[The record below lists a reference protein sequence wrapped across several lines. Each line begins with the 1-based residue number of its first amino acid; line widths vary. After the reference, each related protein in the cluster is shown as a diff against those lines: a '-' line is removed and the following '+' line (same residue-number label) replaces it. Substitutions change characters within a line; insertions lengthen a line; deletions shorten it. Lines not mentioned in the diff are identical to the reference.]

1 MKTALWQVL
10 PAFQIYRSLALT
22 DRNNER
28 VSSSPFLPP
37 LSFDPT
43 RRDRERERDRG
54 GGGGRNRGED
64 RIWSRA
70 ERFGR
75 CCCRCFVVRHG
86 RNQIIVPGFA
96 TGVFRERF
104 PRDRLRVF
112 DAPFLFFSFFFN
124 SPSSWSTRWDIS
136 RRVGGTCQRISLS
149 LVSNEFQRYA
159 RGPLCYWLTRIW
171 LINDG
176 AFVNVSRLIVTI
188 IIIKNFSLSYDQISL
203 FLWSV
208 FITAILLIIL
218 AGTIIILLF
227 DFNTSFFDPGGG
239 DPILYLRLFWFFGH
253 PEVCILI
260 L

>member
-149 LVSNEFQRYA
+149 LFVVSNEFQRYA

-176 AFVNVSRLIVTI
+176 AFVNVSLTFNSNNYNNKKFFSKLWSNLSIFMVGIYYSNPINYISWNNYNTI
-188 IIIKNFSLSYDQISL
+188 I
-203 FLWSV
+203 
-208 FITAILLIIL
+208 
-218 AGTIIILLF
+218 
-227 DFNTSFFDPGGG
+227 
-239 DPILYLRLFWFFGH
+239 WF
-253 PEVCILI
+253 
-260 L
+260 